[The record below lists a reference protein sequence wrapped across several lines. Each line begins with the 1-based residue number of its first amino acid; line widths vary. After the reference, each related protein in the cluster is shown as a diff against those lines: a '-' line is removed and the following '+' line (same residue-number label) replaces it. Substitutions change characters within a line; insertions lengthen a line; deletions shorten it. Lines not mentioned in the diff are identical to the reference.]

1 LNNAQVRSKAMR
13 LANVII
19 PVSNLD
25 RAEGFYR
32 DTLGLRETGRVEG
45 EFVFFDAGGV
55 TLAIRA
61 MGRAPV
67 PGDTELSFEVP
78 DILSAYDSLRSRVAF
93 SEAPRAV
100 TGNETRN
107 LYAANFSDPDGHSLS
122 LTGWVAKAGG

>member
-1 LNNAQVRSKAMR
+1 LNNVLLRSKAMR

-19 PVSNLD
+19 LVGNLE
-25 RAEGFYR
+25 RAERFYR
-32 DTLGLRETGRVEG
+32 DTLGLKETRRVEG

-55 TLAIRA
+55 ALAIRA
-61 MGRAPV
+61 TGRAPV

-78 DILSAYDSLRSRVAF
+78 DILSAYDLLRSRVAF

-100 TGNETRN
+100 TGNETRD